1 MYTAPNLL
9 SFSRIVATVVVFV
22 LVIVNQPWA
31 FLVAAVVFFLASIT
45 DFFDGYLARRYHI
58 VSQLGVFLDLTADK
72 VFVSAI
78 LIAFVQLGLVPA
90 WIVVIIIAREFV
102 VSGMRLMAA
111 AKGTVIPAG
120 KLGKQKTFITLVAME
135 GILLGMGLGASHLSL
150 FPIMLHFN
158 SNALNVGDFLLLIA
172 DVLMVIAVIW
182 TILSGVEYVRGALP
196 FSPRKARYSCFK
208 GLGMCSNSR
217 DSSSSTDRSCHC
229 HSERERR
236 ISRIGHARFFALA
249 QNDM

>member
-9 SFSRIVATVVVFV
+9 SFSRIVATIVVFV
-22 LVIVNQPWA
+22 LVIVDQSWA
-31 FLVAAVVFFLASIT
+31 FLTAAVVFFLASIT

-58 VSQLGVFLDLTADK
+58 VSELGVFLDLTADK

-150 FPIMLHFN
+150 FPITLHFN
-158 SNALNVGDFLLLIA
+158 GALNIGDFLLLIA
-172 DVLMVIAVIW
+172 DILMIVAVIW

-196 FSPRKARYSCFK
+196 FLQENQDTAVSKA
-208 GLGMCSNSR
+208 
-217 DSSSSTDRSCHC
+217 
-229 HSERERR
+229 
-236 ISRIGHARFFALA
+236 
-249 QNDM
+249 